1 MKKYYKLEFPHKAT
15 KIGETPLMNEKNI
28 FPQILESHM
37 TPKGK
42 WGKVVVI
49 EGEIQYKWEDD
60 SQIYTVDTNNPLIIE
75 PERLHKLVIS
85 GPVILKVEFYKLDE
99 VDSEH
104 YDKSAKRPGENFI

>member
-1 MKKYYKLEFPHKAT
+1 MKKYYNFEFPSKAT

-49 EGEIQYKWEDD
+49 EGEVHYKWEDD
-60 SQIYTVDTNNPLIIE
+60 SQIYTIDSENPIIIE
-75 PERLHKLVIS
+75 PERLHKLIANS
-85 GPVILKVEFYKLDE
+85 PFILKVEFYKLDE
-99 VDSEH
+99 DNNKNYAEN
-104 YDKSAKRPGENFI
+104 AKRPGENFI